1 MKRTFCLMCCLLLMA
16 AFGAPARAES
26 GCWYLY
32 TYGAHDFEQTEMRL
46 PTCTEAGY
54 FLLECRICG
63 LNELHMTDSAIGH
76 AWQRVGNE
84 SSSPTCTK
92 AGITTWVCDECSLK
106 RTESVKALG
115 HDMRDESV
123 VRSPTCEIEGRMSIR
138 CSRCGYS
145 DVRDIPRIDHQYG
158 AWSVTVPA
166 TDHSMGTRQSVCIE
180 CGDAQT
186 ENYFPDGTL
195 TRGSKGEAV
204 RSLQQMLLDL
214 GILRDVADGVFGAKT
229 ELAVK
234 DYQTTAGFNSDGIAW
249 PQTLAQ
255 LTLDWQ
261 TAMGYAS
268 APSIPEPSET
278 AAPRTVCGFY
288 QDENGAAYIQHCTY
302 HQGIID
308 IAATLLASADQS
320 NSLRAQKQIR
330 TLWETE
336 LDSLYSEW
344 LQRAPVEAQ
353 GAIIAAQ
360 ATYMNYLAV
369 QETVLQQQCDEE
381 TAALQI
387 NAELARQCA
396 LFCSMLHNE
405 Q

>member
-1 MKRTFCLMCCLLLMA
+1 MKRTFCLLCCFVLLIVFSASA
-16 AFGAPARAES
+16 AYSE
-26 GCWYLY
+26 CWYEDQNG
-32 TYGAHDFEQTEMRL
+32 THDFEQVDVRKVTCTEDGYYILECRQCGKNVREITEKAIGHKWQKVDSESYP
-46 PTCTEAGY
+46 PTCTQGGTTTY
-54 FLLECRICG
+54 VCG
-63 LNELHMTDSAIGH
+63 N
-76 AWQRVGNE
+76 
-84 SSSPTCTK
+84 
-92 AGITTWVCDECSLK
+92 CSQI
-106 RTESVKALG
+106 RTESVRALG
-115 HDMRDESV
+115 HDMRDEAV

-308 IAATLLASADQS
+308 IAASLLASADQS

-381 TAALQI
+381 TAAMQI

-396 LFCSMLHNE
+396 LLCNLLHNE

>member
-1 MKRTFCLMCCLLLMA
+1 MKRTFCLLCCFVLLIVFSASA
-16 AFGAPARAES
+16 AYSE
-26 GCWYLY
+26 CWYEDQNG
-32 TYGAHDFEQTEMRL
+32 THDFEQVDVRKVTCTEDGYYILECRQCGKNVREITEKAIGHKWQKVDSESYP
-46 PTCTEAGY
+46 PTCTQGGMTTY
-54 FLLECRICG
+54 VCG
-63 LNELHMTDSAIGH
+63 N
-76 AWQRVGNE
+76 
-84 SSSPTCTK
+84 
-92 AGITTWVCDECSLK
+92 CSQI
-106 RTESVKALG
+106 RTESVNALG
-115 HDMRDESV
+115 HDMYDEAV
-123 VRSPTCEIEGRMSIR
+123 VRSPTCEVEGRMSIR

-360 ATYMNYLAV
+360 AT
-369 QETVLQQQCDEE
+369 
-381 TAALQI
+381 
-387 NAELARQCA
+387 
-396 LFCSMLHNE
+396 
-405 Q
+405 

>member
-1 MKRTFCLMCCLLLMA
+1 MKRTFCLLCCLLLIVFSASA
-16 AFGAPARAES
+16 AYSE
-26 GCWYLY
+26 CWYEY
-32 TYGAHDFEQTEMRL
+32 QNGTHDFEQVDVRKVTCTEDGYYILECRQCGKNVREITEKATGHKWQKVDSESYP
-46 PTCTEAGY
+46 PTCTQNG
-54 FLLECRICG
+54 
-63 LNELHMTDSAIGH
+63 MT
-76 AWQRVGNE
+76 
-84 SSSPTCTK
+84 TY
-92 AGITTWVCDECSLK
+92 VCDDCSQI
-106 RTESVKALG
+106 RTESVRALG
-115 HDMRDESV
+115 HDMRDEAV

-158 AWSVTVPA
+158 AWRVTVPA

-180 CGDAQT
+180 CGNTQT

-249 PQTLAQ
+249 PQMLAQ

-268 APSIPEPSET
+268 APSIPETEPSET

-288 QDENGAAYIQHCTY
+288 LDENVLENIQYCVY
-302 HQGIID
+302 HREIID
-308 IAATLLASADQS
+308 IAATLLASADES

-360 ATYMNYLAV
+360 ATYMNYLPV

-396 LFCSMLHNE
+396 LLCSMLHNE